1 MNDNYNSD
9 DGRSTGDVI
18 FGFKRKWDNYWYH
31 YKWHT
36 FIGIA
41 ILIFLVVC
49 VSQCASQNAKRTQS
63 EANIAYIGAKE
74 FRDSTFLT
82 IVDDFNTILNYGI
95 EYSED
100 EDMPTV
106 DFTTFFHMTPLEIE
120 NAQAVGQIVD
130 VQALAMSQKQIDTE
144 IVGGTSVIYFLS
156 AGAYKEFSQ
165 IDGMFMPI
173 EDALGYLPE
182 VAADD
187 YSIRLSDLYCREYFE
202 GIYNFP
208 EDTRIAVRNYQTT
221 SKKDDPKDLERYDR
235 NFKMLKKLIE
245 FTQPQESLDESDEIT
260 P

>member
-1 MNDNYNSD
+1 MNDNYNND

-36 FIGIA
+36 LIGIA
-41 ILIFLVVC
+41 IIIFLVVC

-95 EYSED
+95 EYSDD
-100 EDMPTV
+100 EDTPTV

-245 FTQPQESLDESDEIT
+245 FTQPQESFDESAEIT